1 VHISL
6 LEVEQ
11 YAMGNK
17 NYNNNERKDN
27 FDEEANLERAQDKQ
41 HNVGDAETNPQ
52 TSGPAEN
59 VREKAAEMNDKDETS
74 KEPA

>member
-1 VHISL
+1 MHISL
-6 LEVEQ
+6 LEAEQ

-27 FDEEANLERAQDKQ
+27 LDEEANLQMAQDKQ
-41 HNVGDAETNPQ
+41 RNVGAGTNPQ
-52 TSGPAEN
+52 TSGPEEN
-59 VREKAAEMNDKDETS
+59 VRAKAAEMNDEDETS